1 MKCRSGYEFA
11 TVLEIAC
18 KRLERSNVLLCS
30 RAEHVNRGESFS
42 DRKNRGVQKWSMVE
56 SHAAFLQKIIL
67 ADYVGTPTRAE
78 RGLPL
83 FASQTEGDIAT
94 FGKKSE

>member
-30 RAEHVNRGESFS
+30 RAQHVNRGESFS

-83 FASQTEGDIAT
+83 LLRKQRETLLLSA
-94 FGKKSE
+94 KKSE

>member
-30 RAEHVNRGESFS
+30 RAEHVNTLDLQHQKE
-42 DRKNRGVQKWSMVE
+42 DRK
-56 SHAAFLQKIIL
+56 I
-67 ADYVGTPTRAE
+67 P
-78 RGLPL
+78 
-83 FASQTEGDIAT
+83 
-94 FGKKSE
+94 